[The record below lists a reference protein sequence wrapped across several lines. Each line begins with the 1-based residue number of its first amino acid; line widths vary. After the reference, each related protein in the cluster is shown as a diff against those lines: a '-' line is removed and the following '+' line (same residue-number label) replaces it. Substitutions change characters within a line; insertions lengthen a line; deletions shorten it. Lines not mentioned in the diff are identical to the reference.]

1 MKKVFLSLG
10 SKKLED
16 NIKNFKGI
24 EIIDS
29 ERDLD
34 SLKELIKYVDN
45 IDFLV
50 INRLLDNG
58 TEKLLDIS
66 RVAQKK
72 NIRIVLLMDDM
83 TSFEEKCLMSSLIS
97 LGVYAFIL
105 ITDINEKEFRD
116 IIDNYPQQFNFD
128 ILSEPKVIEKEKII
142 EKKVEVEKIKEVEI
156 MDNSVISFF
165 SAAPTGKSFLSWNL
179 AHALSEREYETVL
192 INVDKGYSANSF
204 FNIDEDEL
212 EVECK
217 PILKEFVL
225 KENLKV
231 YTGPILSE
239 EKISNDEFNEL
250 LNSLRINN
258 DIVIVDTNSEV
269 DENTL
274 IALKYSTIN
283 VLIFDLDNM
292 HNQFNLNLID
302 KLNGYINF
310 KKTIAVINN
319 AYRRSKELEYIKEF
333 INKISKDFKDVII
346 IENAGSKTFDYIHTN
361 TCNYLEDKDK
371 FGGDFENLLNALK
384 AKKKRKGIIQKI
396 FKR

>member
-1 MKKVFLSLG
+1 MKKVFLALG
-10 SKKLED
+10 NKKLED
-16 NIKNFKGI
+16 NIKSFSGI

-29 ERDLD
+29 EANLD
-34 SLKELIKYVDN
+34 NLKELIKYVDN
-45 IDFLV
+45 IEFLV

-66 RVAQKK
+66 RIAQKK

-83 TSFEEKCLMSSLIS
+83 SSFEEKCFMSSLIS

-105 ITDINEKEFRD
+105 ITDINEKEFKD
-116 IIDNYPQQFNFD
+116 IINNYPQQFNFE
-128 ILSEPKVIEKEKII
+128 ILSEPKVIQKEKII
-142 EKKVEVEKIKEVEI
+142 EKKVQIEKIREIEI

-165 SAAPTGKSFLSWNL
+165 SSAPTGKSFLSWNL
-179 AHALSEREYETVL
+179 AHALSERGYETAL

-212 EVECK
+212 EVECN

-258 DIVIVDTNSEV
+258 DIVIVDTHSDV

-283 VLIFDLDNM
+283 VFIFDLDNM

-319 AYRRSKELEYIKEF
+319 VYKGSKELEYIKEF

-346 IENAGSKTFDYIHTN
+346 IENSGAKTFDYIHTN
-361 TCNYLEDKDK
+361 TCNYIEDKDK
-371 FGGDFENLLNALK
+371 FGGDFEKLLNALK
-384 AKKKRKGIIQKI
+384 AKRKRKGIIEKI